1 MKYRHGFT
9 LIEIMV
15 SLAVFG
21 IVMATMGSAFYKTF
35 KDWQR
40 QRDYGSVLENA
51 RWAMEFMSNEIRMG
65 RNNTTS
71 NNSFNDSGEGLLND
85 GELLNFRVDPNAT
98 GNPTMRIYYFRGHSS
113 FGGDPYVLYRSL
125 VTSGQD
131 LTTADDVTVRKELC
145 RFVVNGTEIFN
156 VSSGCTTG
164 NCSVAINLTVRPKP
178 DQPEG
183 PGNRN
188 YSYRTLVRPRN

>member
-51 RWAMEFMSNEIRMG
+51 RWAMEFMSHEIRMG
-65 RNNTTS
+65 RNNTTAS
-71 NNSFNDSGEGLLND
+71 NTFRDAGEYSLSD
-85 GELLNFRVDPNAT
+85 HELLNFLVDPT
-98 GNPTMRIYYFRGHSS
+98 GNGAPNKRIYYFMGDST
-113 FGGDPYVLYRSL
+113 FGGDPNVLYRSQ
-125 VTSGQD
+125 VTSAQD
-131 LTTADDVTVRKELC
+131 LSIADDVAVRKELC

-164 NCSVAINLTVRPKP
+164 NCSVVINLTVRPKP